1 MVIRHKG
8 PLAADFLASI
18 NNNQNKDTDVAP
30 AVTPNTT
37 MSGGTLSYMAGKTMD
52 DEQQKVRSVRLESGV
67 SYITMKSGRRV
78 KFISVYVAADDLED
92 YTRVHPYNTRN
103 QEVLTEEYIDDILP
117 SIKKSGVMLPA
128 KATRNPDDKKYDIFD
143 GSRRRFG
150 ALISHQG
157 LQIDYT
163 DEILSDVEILEL
175 SHITNL
181 TKASSLHDQG
191 RYYQSL
197 IDAEPSLNGKQLA
210 EREGIPASTI
220 SYALYAFNKIPKE
233 IYNLYPSNT
242 EIGRPSILNIKS
254 ILDKL
259 TKEQMD
265 GIVEECSECRVME
278 TNKEAEQVLKQ
289 IVDAHIGSGTNPVQP
304 AKNKTEIGNLFIE
317 RKKNKLIID
326 TPDDFDFDA
335 FNEYLRQWHKLKD

>member
-1 MVIRHKG
+1 MNPKHKG
-8 PLAADFLASI
+8 PLAADFLATI
-18 NNNQNKDTDVAP
+18 KNNQTATATITAP
-30 AVTPNTT
+30 TTT

-52 DEQQKVRSVRLESGV
+52 EEQQKVRNVRLESGV
-67 SYITMKSGRRV
+67 SYITLKSGRRV
-78 KFISVYVAADDLED
+78 KFISVYVAAEDVAD
-92 YTRVHPYNTRN
+92 YTRIHPYNTRN
-103 QEVLTEEYIDDILP
+103 QKILSEEYIDDILP
-117 SIKKSGVMLPA
+117 SIKLSGVMLPA
-128 KATRNPDDKKYDIFD
+128 KATRDPEDKKYDIFD

-150 ALISHQG
+150 AIVAIKG

-163 DEILSDVEILEL
+163 DEALSDAEILEL

-197 IDAEPSLNGKQLA
+197 IDMEPSLNGKQLA

-220 SYALYAFNKIPKE
+220 SYALYAFNKIPME

-259 TKEQMD
+259 TKEQLD
-265 GIVEECSECRVME
+265 GVIEECCECRVME

-289 IVDAHIGSGTNPVQP
+289 IVDAHVASSSGSPQP
-304 AKNKTEIGNLFIE
+304 GKNKTKTEIGNLFIE

-335 FNEYLRQWHKLKD
+335 FHEYLRQWHKLKD